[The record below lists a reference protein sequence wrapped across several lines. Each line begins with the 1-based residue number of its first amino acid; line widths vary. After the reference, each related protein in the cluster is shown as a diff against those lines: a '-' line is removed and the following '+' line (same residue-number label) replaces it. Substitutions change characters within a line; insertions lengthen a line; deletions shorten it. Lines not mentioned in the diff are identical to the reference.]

1 MLPFQ
6 NCTLT
11 STVEN
16 DLVIVY
22 GLNESTFQF
31 KIKEIQWFMLG
42 HGK

>member
-1 MLPFQ
+1 MILWLPW
-6 NCTLT
+6 
-11 STVEN
+11 STKHS
-16 DLVIVY
+16 IKAY